1 MKTASDDKKKAG
13 EKFNMALES
22 LEGSSVDFNLESL
35 SKRSKPASEFQKTE
49 SDYFKYYNVE
59 GVKGNVAQNNKEDHI
74 TYACNIMKGKKG
86 HSTITS
92 DNEYINALMVSV
104 QDSQEAVKSSLRDR
118 LGNKVFI
125 LRERSQAENKRDSAS
140 TSGKPKKAQHKYG
153 QITGVLYNIA
163 GEGEEIYGIA
173 NIEKSGEEAKT
184 RFYQYDE
191 NRLSEAS
198 ASATYENVGFIAK
211 ILGVEDSY
219 ISKCSTIPT
228 SKQSSQDLNEVVINE
243 QKEDFPEQKENSP
256 SDRVSPVTTKQ
267 LAGTELLVK
276 SEGHE
281 NGAYANT
288 NFRFI
293 ITDEGDTEKKAL
305 SLVGVIIKKVKKDF
319 CKAEFM
325 VDAAADGVVND
336 LIEYA
341 VYNGGVSRILQKN
354 GDQAVFV
361 RNEEYGSDSVEVGFS
376 REFQKLCKDCGIF
389 STINRADGDAAGMP
403 LSRIPPGVLEI
414 LSKEAPNHDSDV
426 VGVDID
432 LDQIIN
438 NRKEAVSR
446 LSREISSKGAAK

>member
-1 MKTASDDKKKAG
+1 METEALHGSVKNKVTRELANAIGNTKSSSLPFNPGLLSKKK
-13 EKFNMALES
+13 
-22 LEGSSVDFNLESL
+22 D
-35 SKRSKPASEFQKTE
+35 KPTLEFQKTE

-140 TSGKPKKAQHKYG
+140 TSGKTKKAQHKHG

-219 ISKCSTIPT
+219 ISKCSTILT
-228 SKQSSQDLNEVVINE
+228 SKQSSQDLNEVIN
-243 QKEDFPEQKENSP
+243 EQKENSP
-256 SDRVSPVTTKQ
+256 SDRVSSVTTKQ

-319 CKAEFM
+319 CEAGFM
-325 VDAAADGVVND
+325 ADAAADGVVND
-336 LIEYA
+336 LIQYA
-341 VYNGGVSRILQKN
+341 VCHGGVSRILQKN
-354 GDQAVFV
+354 GDQVVFV
-361 RNEEYGSDSVEVGFS
+361 RNEGYGSDSVEVGFS